1 MYEQVVVLVGT
12 ERHLHAEIMAVETV
26 KAARPAG
33 LASVAALLLSS
44 GERIKPT
51 PSSSAPLNPLPIQRI
66 VGSRSVWTSC
76 LAYRLTIKAGRGS
89 SSL

>member
-12 ERHLHAEIMAVETV
+12 ERHLHAEDMAVETV

-44 GERIKPT
+44 GGRQVRTDDVTVVVATGFVTIEVDT
-51 PSSSAPLNPLPIQRI
+51 LI
-66 VGSRSVWTSC
+66 VGC
-76 LAYRLTIKAGRGS
+76 CQQAGVLS
-89 SSL
+89 TLLLWN

>member
-12 ERHLHAEIMAVETV
+12 ERHLHAEDMAVETV

-44 GERIKPT
+44 GGRQVSTDEVT
-51 PSSSAPLNPLPIQRI
+51 VVVATGF
-66 VGSRSVWTSC
+66 V
-76 LAYRLTIKAGRGS
+76 TIDVDTLGVECCQQAGVLS
-89 SSL
+89 TFLLWN